1 MRDILIELILK
12 YGIKQV
18 KCEIDEICKSMYE
31 DLKVLYLEEKS
42 VTPQK
47 KETRGRKKKIV
58 EPLEPSVKEVK
69 EEKEEDVEEVQEEP
83 TIIRKRIIKK
93 FDKTGAKEKMNIV
106 VQKLEE
112 HGGIDAEDAALL
124 ADNEEVEQK
133 EKTPREIE
141 KEKHLAA
148 IEAKRLELEAD
159 GIDPES
165 LLTKE
170 NLEKWLNAGKSYQRI
185 AKEHVGLHEMIVSQK
200 AREYGMASHASKFKF
215 YKKGNTKNY

>member
-1 MRDILIELILK
+1 MRETLIELILK
-12 YGIKQV
+12 HGIKQV
-18 KCEIDEICKSMYE
+18 KCEIDDICKTIYE
-31 DLKVLYLEEKS
+31 DLKLLYVEEQ
-42 VTPQK
+42 VAPIQK
-47 KETRGRKKKIV
+47 KETRGRKKKVVEPIETPVQEQIKEEIV
-58 EPLEPSVKEVK
+58 EEVK
-69 EEKEEDVEEVQEEP
+69 EEP
-83 TIIRKRIIKK
+83 TVIRKRIIKK
-93 FDKTGAKEKMNIV
+93 FDKSGGKEKVNIV

-112 HGGIDAEDAALL
+112 HGGIDAEDAVLL
-124 ADNEEVEQK
+124 ADNEETEQK

-148 IEAKRLELEAD
+148 IEAKRLQVEAS

-170 NLEKWLNAGKSYQRI
+170 NLEMWLNAGKSYQRI

-215 YKKGNTKNY
+215 YRKGGIGSK